1 MFSRTRGLRDVL
13 KSPLPWLLGISFG
26 ADAFLQTGVITT
38 LAPWLAKSY
47 GVDALV
53 VSRWNVVAMVCNG
66 IGCLMVGAL
75 LNRGVRATWIG
86 ASGIVLTGI
95 PALVIFS
102 LQIGLWP
109 SLVASW
115 IFTFGSGLL
124 VGMWALAPIVAPS
137 RDSIGATSGLITQ
150 LTLIGVFLDRRCF
163 SMHCKTTPAT
173 RSLCWCWRGWRSVWS
188 AFQSGYGIRT
198 INRRLNSAPRTAQH
212 QQIVRE
218 LSMTGHRACR

>member
-1 MFSRTRGLRDVL
+1 MDRGLRHRPHRD
-13 KSPLPWLLGISFG
+13 
-26 ADAFLQTGVITT
+26 
-38 LAPWLAKSY
+38 
-47 GVDALV
+47 
-53 VSRWNVVAMVCNG
+53 SRAG
-66 IGCLMVGAL
+66 Y
-75 LNRGVRATWIG
+75 
-86 ASGIVLTGI
+86 
-95 PALVIFS
+95 FS

-115 IFTFGSGLL
+115 IFTFGADCWWECGRWLRSSL
-124 VGMWALAPIVAPS
+124 P

-150 LTLIGVFLDRRCF
+150 LTLIGVFLGPPLF

-188 AFQSGYGIRT
+188 VFQSGYGIRT

-218 LSMTGHRACR
+218 LSMTGYRACR